1 MKHDKIIMS
10 DIATGLPTECRI
22 FENTNLRIIVHKL
35 IQNDRALRMAL
46 YLIGLFMVLPDLVFD

>member
-10 DIATGLPTECRI
+10 DIATGLSPECCI
-22 FENTNLRIIVHKL
+22 SENTNLRIIVHKM
-35 IQNDRALRMAL
+35 IQNDRALRMVL